1 MDKIGIY
8 LPIIITNPSMQ
19 LNFQPSNS
27 CKFQNGIR
35 LFQYMDIMDINVT
48 IITILSRWIKSCETC
63 II

>member
-1 MDKIGIY
+1 
-8 LPIIITNPSMQ
+8 MQ